1 VGGVNVMSKPKF
13 TDEERALIKRLKKP
27 SIDPDEV
34 PGQWDMPTVPQYIE
48 KPHSPH
54 IFEVADE

>member
-1 VGGVNVMSKPKF
+1 MSKPKF

-34 PGQWDMPTVPQYIE
+34 PGQWDMPTVPQYTE